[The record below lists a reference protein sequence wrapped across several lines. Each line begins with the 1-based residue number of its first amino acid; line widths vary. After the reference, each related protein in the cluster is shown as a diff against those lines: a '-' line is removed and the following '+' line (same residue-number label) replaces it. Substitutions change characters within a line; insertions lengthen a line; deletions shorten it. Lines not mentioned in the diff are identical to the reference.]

1 MGLIQ
6 VQQESL
12 GFSYCLWPVR
22 WGPGWLPRARGE
34 LPRSEAAFLPL
45 PSRVGQAL
53 ARRQRTL
60 LRIRLALE
68 SSKQQLGLVGAGRPP
83 WGAQLLSPLVPKVCP
98 GFPGL
103 PKPHVASSWPRG
115 QSASAPALPT
125 HSQKE
130 YLWEAVEG

>member
-1 MGLIQ
+1 M
-6 VQQESL
+6 

-22 WGPGWLPRARGE
+22 WEPDWLPRARGE
-34 LPRSEAAFLPL
+34 LPRSAAAFLPL
-45 PSRVGQAL
+45 PPRAGQAL
-53 ARRQRTL
+53 ARRQRTV

-68 SSKQQLGLVGAGRPP
+68 SPKQQLGLVGVGRPP
-83 WGAQLLSPLVPKVCP
+83 WGAQLLSSLVPKVCA

-103 PKPHVASSWPRG
+103 PKPRVASSWPQG

-125 HSQKE
+125 HSQRE